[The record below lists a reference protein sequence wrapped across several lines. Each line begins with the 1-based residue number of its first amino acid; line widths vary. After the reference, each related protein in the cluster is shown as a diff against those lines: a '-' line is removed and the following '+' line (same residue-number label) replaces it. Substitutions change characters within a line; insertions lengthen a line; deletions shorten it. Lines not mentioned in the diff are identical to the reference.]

1 MRNRQW
7 SLSNGFISSLI
18 GVQKGNFFSGLGVGG
33 HCQILLGWG
42 EVEDQELGFRI
53 VGVDK
58 IK

>member
-1 MRNRQW
+1 VRTRRW
-7 SLSNGFISSLI
+7 SLSNGFISGLI
-18 GVQKGNFFSGLGVGG
+18 GVQKGNLFSVLGVGG

-58 IK
+58 SK